1 MTTQTRPVGR
11 ETIPKTMQAAALDR
25 SGGPEVLSLH
35 TLPVPTP
42 DQHEILI
49 AVHTAGV
56 GEWDADLREGWSP
69 SGKSPKYPLVL
80 GTDGSGTVAAVGS
93 RVRRFQIGEPVYGFI
108 FDRPQG
114 GFYAEY
120 VVVPVDNAAPVPRP
134 LDLEHAGA
142 APASGLTALEGI
154 DDALRVK
161 HDEAVIIHGASGGVG
176 TMAVQFAKLRRARIL
191 AIASGQDGV
200 ALAKRLGADEAV
212 DGHKG
217 DVRAALRQFAPDG
230 ADAMLALAGGDVA
243 EQCIAALRDGG
254 RLAYPNGVDPEP
266 KARRGIEVT
275 PYDGTPGVKEF
286 EHLSRAIEAARARV
300 PIAAEYALA
309 DAAKAHERLA
319 QGHILGKVVLRVR

>member
-1 MTTQTRPVGR
+1 MTTQTRPMGR
-11 ETIPKTMQAAALDR
+11 ETTPKTMHAAAMDE
-25 SGGPEVLSLH
+25 SGGPQVLSIH
-35 TLPVPTP
+35 SLPVPTP
-42 DQHEILI
+42 DAHEILI

-56 GEWDADLREGWSP
+56 AYWDADIREGWSP
-69 SGKSPKYPLVL
+69 SGKPLRYPLVL

-93 RVRRFQIGEPVYGFI
+93 RVRRFQIGEPVYGFV
-108 FDRPQG
+108 FDRPKG

-120 VVVPVDNAAPVPRP
+120 VVVPADNAAPVPRP

-142 APASGLTALEGI
+142 APASGLTAIQGI
-154 DDALRVK
+154 DDMLHIK
-161 HDEAVIIHGASGGVG
+161 HDEAVVIMGASGGVG

-191 AIASGQDGV
+191 AIAAGQDGV

-217 DVRAALRQFAPDG
+217 DVASALRQFAPEG
-230 ADAMLALAGGDVA
+230 TDAVFALAGGDVTN
-243 EQCIAALRDGG
+243 QCIDSLREGG

-266 KARRGIEVT
+266 KKKRGIEVT
-275 PYDGTPGVKEF
+275 PFDAAPGVKEF
-286 EHLSRAIEAARARV
+286 EHLSRAIEAGRMRV

-319 QGHILGKVVLRVR
+319 QGHILGKVVLRMR